1 MSSASPAPERTCS
14 VDLTLD
20 LAAPRTARNLLD
32 LLLPQWGV
40 RDPDVLDGAALVVSE
55 LVTHALV
62 QSDDGGP
69 VSIGAELQEDTLRLW
84 VLDRTPAV
92 PVQRGPRTAP
102 GDARG
107 LVIVG
112 QIAVRWGVETH
123 PDGLRSYADIP
134 LLPVPCA

>member
-1 MSSASPAPERTCS
+1 MSSASPASLRTCT

-20 LAAPRTARNLLD
+20 LAAPRTSRNLLD

-40 RDPDVLDGAALVVSE
+40 HDPDVLDGAALVASE

-69 VSIGAELQEDTLRLW
+69 VTIGVELHEEALRLW
-84 VLDRTPAV
+84 VLDRSPAV
-92 PVQRGPRTAP
+92 PEQRGPRSGP

-112 QIAVRWGVETH
+112 QIAVRWGVEPH
-123 PDGLRSYADIP
+123 SGGLRSYADIP
-134 LLPVPCA
+134 LQPVPCS